1 LALRQRHMPFNIGI
15 EARDQWMEC
24 MRFALNQTI
33 IDPLF
38 KDVLTESFLQL
49 ADHMRNQGD
58 RCG

>member
-1 LALRQRHMPFNIGI
+1 MPYDIGI
-15 EARDQWMEC
+15 EARDQWMVC